1 VSVYTVKRK
10 IMLKGKE
17 RQIVLDCLYQEIY
30 EHEMRKSG
38 FAARSAMIA
47 KTQSQLKYENI
58 SHRQRV
64 EIYSKFIQKEIIK
77 YIKKDLQKSNSMYWV
92 NGSPE
97 KRDMRIEEYARYA
110 YARMPKNQKIAI
122 CLKLEYKFM

>member
-1 VSVYTVKRK
+1 
-10 IMLKGKE
+10 MLKGKE

-38 FAARSAMIA
+38 FATRSAMIA
-47 KTQSQLKYENI
+47 KEQCKLEYKKI
-58 SHRQRV
+58 SDRQRI
-64 EIYSKFIQKEIIK
+64 EIYSEFVQKEIIK
-77 YIKKDLQKSNSMYWV
+77 YIKKDMQKSNTMYWV

-110 YARMPKNQKIAI
+110 YHKMEKNQKIAI
-122 CLKLEYKFM
+122 CFKLGYRFLQN